1 VSVSGRFAAQ
11 RSAFKPIFPIFV
23 TFRNVLYVRVGK
35 LIVRLWR
42 RSVRERSFEEA
53 SGETEVGRRLLAPEP
68 RSLPPLALAL
78 RTILQSSARVKKLAA
93 ALHSAAAMRPPA
105 PRSANLYT
113 LCPKSAVL

>member
-1 VSVSGRFAAQ
+1 MENVTMFALG
-11 RSAFKPIFPIFV
+11 
-23 TFRNVLYVRVGK
+23 NVGL
-35 LIVRLWR
+35 RLLVAVAW
-42 RSVRERSFEEA
+42 SFEEA